1 MQKINSIK
9 ETKVDIQD
17 KTTAS
22 DYLSLSKLLRITVE
36 VLS

>member
-1 MQKINSIK
+1 MQKINYIK

-22 DYLSLSKLLRITVE
+22 DYLSPSKLLRTTEDV
-36 VLS
+36 